1 MTSLIQEEPL
11 DGKEEIE
18 LELPREELFL
28 LMMAAHER
36 DITLNQ
42 LIEEILV
49 AKLNEMERE
58 ALLVNSLQ
66 DLPPEV

>member
-1 MTSLIQEEPL
+1 MIEEPL

-58 ALLVNSLQ
+58 ALLVKDLQ